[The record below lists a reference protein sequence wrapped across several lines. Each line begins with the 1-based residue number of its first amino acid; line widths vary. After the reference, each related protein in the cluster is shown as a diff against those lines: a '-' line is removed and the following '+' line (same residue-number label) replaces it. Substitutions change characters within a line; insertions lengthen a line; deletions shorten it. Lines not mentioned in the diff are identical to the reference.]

1 MDNKL
6 DTLREI
12 RLEVTRHCNCKC
24 YFCHNQNTFAKEG
37 RLTKKDLST
46 EQIKYIID
54 QVSLTKVSKLRFTGG
69 EPLVKPDILELI
81 KYAKSKGLQVRLN
94 TNGTLIDKKTAE
106 VLKKYVDT
114 VLISVLSVEK
124 EENDS
129 IVALKGGFEKKLEA
143 IKSLRGAKPDLLW
156 GCTVITKKNID
167 ELEKIADFVYSMGF
181 DYWFCLRQ
189 VPSLQDK
196 NSYSYKDC
204 KNLVEKLLLIKEK
217 YVEKYRDGEV
227 LNNAFPFC
235 AYNKDI
241 VNTIASGA
249 IYGEGHSSLVID
261 PEGNVLVDYAYDEKM
276 GNIFE
281 NSLEEIWNSKKVK
294 NFRELKFTP
303 RECHSCKYFEKCK
316 GGSRIASLISNNK
329 IDGRDPLMRK

>member
-1 MDNKL
+1 MDNKS
-6 DTLREI
+6 DTLKEI

-37 RLTKKDLST
+37 RLTKKDLNT

-54 QVSLTKVSKLRFTGG
+54 QVVLADVPKIRFTGG
-69 EPLVKPDILELI
+69 EPLTRPDILELI

-94 TNGTLIDKKTAE
+94 TNGTLIDKNIAE
-106 VLKKYVDT
+106 TLKKYVDI
-114 VLISVLSVEK
+114 VLISILSIKE

-129 IVALKGGFEKKLEA
+129 IVLLRDGFKKKIEA
-143 IKSLRGAKPDLLW
+143 INRLKGAKPNFLW
-156 GCTVITKKNID
+156 GCTVATNKNIE

-189 VPSLQDK
+189 VPSLQNK
-196 NSYSYKDC
+196 NPYSFKDC
-204 KNLVEKLLLIKEK
+204 KDLVEKLILIKEK
-217 YVEKYRDGEV
+217 YADKYKDGEV

-235 AYNKDI
+235 AYDKDM
-241 VNTIASGA
+241 VNAVASGA

-261 PEGNVLVDYAYDEKM
+261 PDGNILVDYAYDKKM

-281 NSLEEIWNSKKVK
+281 NSLRETWKSEPVK

-303 RECHSCKYFEKCK
+303 RECHDCKYFKKCK
-316 GGSRIASLISNNK
+316 GGSRVASLVSNNK
-329 IDGRDPLMRK
+329 IDDRDPLMRT